1 MATYLKRAVERPV
14 EDLTAVRQTVSEILE
29 RIQKEG
35 MDAVRFYSK
44 KFDGWEPRSFR
55 LSADEIR
62 AARRALPASEIAD
75 IDFCQAQIRNF
86 AAEQMRRLVGF
97 EVETLPGVHLGQ
109 KIIPVASSGSYVP
122 GGRYPMLA
130 SAHMTVITP
139 KVAGV
144 KRIVA
149 SSPPAKGQGP
159 WPATVYSM
167 AAAGAD
173 EIYCMGGVHALAAM
187 AYGMEG
193 LAPVDMV
200 VGAGNKYVAEA
211 KRQLF
216 GTVGIDLL
224 AGPTEILI
232 ICDETAD
239 PSIVAADLLGQA
251 EHDPNARQ
259 ALVSLSEKTARD
271 TMAELEKQLAVLPT
285 REIAGPA
292 WGSNGDVIVVDSPAE
307 AVQVSDEWAPEH
319 LEVQTKDWRYYLE
332 QLPQLRLGLPGRGD
346 DRRLRRQDHR
356 HQPRAA
362 DDAGG
367 ALHGR
372 AVGRQV
378 REDGDLPVRHPR
390 GLAQDRRG
398 LRAGLQLREHAGAR
412 DFVQGEGRQ
421 VPGCEI
427 AATASSP
434 RSAVGR
440 WPARGAC
447 PSGCRRG

>member
-44 KFDGWEPRSFR
+44 KFDGWEPKSFR
-55 LSADEIR
+55 LSADEVQ
-62 AARRALPASEIAD
+62 AARRALPASEIED

-86 AAEQMRRLVGF
+86 ASEQMRRLVGF

-144 KRIVA
+144 KRVVA

-193 LAPVDMV
+193 LEPVDMV
-200 VGAGNKYVAEA
+200 VGAGNKFVAEA

-224 AGPTEILI
+224 AGPTEILV

-239 PSIVAADLLGQA
+239 PFILAADILGQA

-259 ALVSLSEKTARD
+259 ALVSLSEKTARE
-271 TMAELEKQLAVLPT
+271 TMAELDKQLAVLPT

-292 WGSNGDVIVVDSPAE
+292 WGSNGEVIVVDSPAE
-307 AVQVSDEWAPEH
+307 AVRVSDAWAPEH
-319 LEVQTKDWRYYLE
+319 LEVQTKDWRYYLDHCRNYGSVFLGE
-332 QLPQLRLGLPGRGD
+332 ETTVAYGDKTIGTNHVLPTMKAARYTGGLSVGKFVKTVTY
-346 DRRLRRQDHR
+346 QYAT
-356 HQPRAA
+356 RAA
-362 DDAGG
+362 SLKIAEVCERVCNYENML
-367 ALHGR
+367 AHGISCK
-372 AVGRQV
+372 V
-378 REDGDLPVRHPR
+378 RVDKY
-390 GLAQDRRG
+390 
-398 LRAGLQLREHAGAR
+398 
-412 DFVQGEGRQ
+412 
-421 VPGCEI
+421 
-427 AATASSP
+427 
-434 RSAVGR
+434 
-440 WPARGAC
+440 RGAK
-447 PSGCRRG
+447 